1 MHPKIAA
8 NFGLRG
14 LRDRLRGRH
23 VPAIS
28 PSQANETIPR
38 TPGLPSPLFSEQLSL
53 PLSPAVE
60 PPTPSSEATPIGA
73 PPPPA
78 IRPGWARLP
87 TPPLHAVS
95 PACPSPSPGAGD
107 GHGTQV
113 RDLPLVFAVDVSGS
127 TRGRILDEEKRS
139 INLLMGGLKP
149 AESNTQSRVI
159 PWDGRCLGVVHPQQ
173 TPFLTPGAGTD
184 PSVVLEDAVA
194 RRALQEASLWFLMTD
209 GFIEKPLIN
218 KFANAISKTGIH
230 GTASVIILYG
240 YRVQSPYDCNVSV
253 GLSVFAV
260 APHCIFLFHDVKSG
274 DLYVLQAKGSFTT
287 LLPEHAR
294 FTPFGP
300 TTRWQDLIRITYEDL
315 SRVQVPQPTRLS
327 ADAVVLPGGKTLD
340 MTSLYS
346 DTLSKEETIE
356 LLADYSALDVILLAA
371 KTRGRDQDV
380 KSWIES
386 ARRHHK
392 IPEAALMKRED
403 VGSNGLNCMKIL
415 LKEVKSLAPIYETED
430 LWDLLS
436 RDETSDGIEAKM
448 SEAPPITYI
457 DSFRSGL
464 RVAHRQNWSHFES
477 QVEADWE
484 LSCKLNDTLAEVLST
499 MTMNDVRAPAS
510 PAMLTPMS
518 SPVGGGRRPYTAHY
532 SGARSARNEARM
544 SPLSPGP
551 NRNYHHHQDTGP
563 GTYQQAGPSAYI
575 GQRGRRT
582 RDLLFLPGY
591 KGERST
597 VYDRQ
602 PGAYA
607 TCPICR
613 EPRSIQT
620 LLLQTSSDE
629 PGTLHLPKANQR
641 LGHMYPLVLGNYPE
655 TDVIL
660 PITCCDGCAS
670 LLLQAGELPNED
682 RVTVALPLVPL
693 HKRENRQL
701 WEDKLG
707 EVYGHRFRDSIVFLV
722 FLSTLCTTIED
733 LVDGAIQSECQTL
746 MPSLE
751 WCCRELSKLPG
762 ISTMA
767 GLTPVGS
774 PLLGVVND
782 TMPLQQAL
790 RVTFQGFQ
798 STIHQSPLLEYP
810 IDGFLVLVRL
820 AGLMEDVS
828 PEDVE
833 RFVWMRLLHYLAEQH
848 VQLQKKAGPG
858 EASTALQN
866 LVNKQTE
873 TSNERGAGIEAITDR
888 CYAVPLSALDGTY
901 LIPSDSDILEQFL
914 RTGSPYSAIA
924 DTDKYHAALAVFL
937 HLMAT
942 LTEGSQQIWDDG
954 DLFVK
959 LQYRADK
966 LCRTEDGLRDIFFE
980 GKLVDEKGAVRLITA
995 AYEVAVA

>member
-1 MHPKIAA
+1 MPSTPDRPMHPKIAA

-14 LRDRLRGRH
+14 LRDRLR
-23 VPAIS
+23 
-28 PSQANETIPR
+28 
-38 TPGLPSPLFSEQLSL
+38 
-53 PLSPAVE
+53 
-60 PPTPSSEATPIGA
+60 
-73 PPPPA
+73 
-78 IRPGWARLP
+78 
-87 TPPLHAVS
+87 
-95 PACPSPSPGAGD
+95 
-107 GHGTQV
+107 
-113 RDLPLVFAVDVSGS
+113 VDVSGS

-327 ADAVVLPGGKTLD
+327 ADAVLLPGGKTLD

-380 KSWIES
+380 K
-386 ARRHHK
+386 
-392 IPEAALMKRED
+392 
-403 VGSNGLNCMKIL
+403 
-415 LKEVKSLAPIYETED
+415 
-430 LWDLLS
+430 
-436 RDETSDGIEAKM
+436 
-448 SEAPPITYI
+448 
-457 DSFRSGL
+457 
-464 RVAHRQNWSHFES
+464 
-477 QVEADWE
+477 
-484 LSCKLNDTLAEVLST
+484 
-499 MTMNDVRAPAS
+499 
-510 PAMLTPMS
+510 
-518 SPVGGGRRPYTAHY
+518 
-532 SGARSARNEARM
+532 
-544 SPLSPGP
+544 
-551 NRNYHHHQDTGP
+551 
-563 GTYQQAGPSAYI
+563 
-575 GQRGRRT
+575 
-582 RDLLFLPGY
+582 
-591 KGERST
+591 
-597 VYDRQ
+597 
-602 PGAYA
+602 
-607 TCPICR
+607 
-613 EPRSIQT
+613 
-620 LLLQTSSDE
+620 
-629 PGTLHLPKANQR
+629 
-641 LGHMYPLVLGNYPE
+641 
-655 TDVIL
+655 
-660 PITCCDGCAS
+660 
-670 LLLQAGELPNED
+670 
-682 RVTVALPLVPL
+682 
-693 HKRENRQL
+693 QL

>member
-1 MHPKIAA
+1 M
-8 NFGLRG
+8 
-14 LRDRLRGRH
+14 
-23 VPAIS
+23 
-28 PSQANETIPR
+28 
-38 TPGLPSPLFSEQLSL
+38 
-53 PLSPAVE
+53 
-60 PPTPSSEATPIGA
+60 
-73 PPPPA
+73 
-78 IRPGWARLP
+78 
-87 TPPLHAVS
+87 
-95 PACPSPSPGAGD
+95 
-107 GHGTQV
+107 QV

-139 INLLMGGLKP
+139 ISLLMGGLKP
-149 AESNTQSRVI
+149 AESNTLSRVI
-159 PWDGRCLGVVHPQQ
+159 PWDGRCLGVIHPQQ

-260 APHCIFLFHDVKSG
+260 APHCIFLFHDVRSG

-315 SRVQVPQPTRLS
+315 SRVQVPRPTRLS

-340 MTSLYS
+340 MTSLYN

-371 KTRGRDQDV
+371 KTRGKDQDV
-380 KSWIES
+380 KFWIES
-386 ARRHHK
+386 ARRHHR
-392 IPEAALMKRED
+392 IPEAALMTRED

-415 LKEVKSLAPIYETED
+415 LEEVKSLAPIYRIED
-430 LWDLLS
+430 LWGLLS
-436 RDETSDGIEAKM
+436 RDETPDGIEAKM
-448 SEAPPITYI
+448 SEATTITYI

-499 MTMNDVRAPAS
+499 MTMNDARAPAS

-532 SGARSARNEARM
+532 SGGSSARNEARM

-551 NRNYHHHQDTGP
+551 KRNYYHHQDTGP
-563 GTYQQAGPSAYI
+563 ATYQQAALSPYI
-575 GQRGRRT
+575 GHRSRRT
-582 RDLLFLPGY
+582 KDLLFLPGY

-629 PGTLHLPKANQR
+629 PETLHLPKANQR
-641 LGHMYPLVLGNYPE
+641 SGHMYPLVLGNYPE

-670 LLLQAGELPNED
+670 LLLQAGELPNDD
-682 RVTVALPLVPL
+682 RVTIALPLVPL

-701 WEDKLG
+701 WEEKLG

-774 PLLGVVND
+774 PLSGVVND

-820 AGLMEDVS
+820 AGLMEDVG

-848 VQLQKKAGPG
+848 VQLQRKGGPG
-858 EASTALQN
+858 EASKALQN

-873 TSNERGAGIEAITDR
+873 TSNERGAGTEAVTDR

-914 RTGSPYSAIA
+914 RTGSSYSIIA

-980 GKLVDEKGAVRLITA
+980 GKLVDDEGAVKLITA
-995 AYEVAVA
+995 AYEVVVA

>member
-1 MHPKIAA
+1 MPSTPDRPMHPKIAA

-14 LRDRLRGRH
+14 LRDRLR
-23 VPAIS
+23 
-28 PSQANETIPR
+28 
-38 TPGLPSPLFSEQLSL
+38 
-53 PLSPAVE
+53 
-60 PPTPSSEATPIGA
+60 
-73 PPPPA
+73 
-78 IRPGWARLP
+78 
-87 TPPLHAVS
+87 
-95 PACPSPSPGAGD
+95 
-107 GHGTQV
+107 
-113 RDLPLVFAVDVSGS
+113 
-127 TRGRILDEEKRS
+127 
-139 INLLMGGLKP
+139 
-149 AESNTQSRVI
+149 
-159 PWDGRCLGVVHPQQ
+159 
-173 TPFLTPGAGTD
+173 
-184 PSVVLEDAVA
+184 
-194 RRALQEASLWFLMTD
+194 
-209 GFIEKPLIN
+209 
-218 KFANAISKTGIH
+218 
-230 GTASVIILYG
+230 
-240 YRVQSPYDCNVSV
+240 
-253 GLSVFAV
+253 
-260 APHCIFLFHDVKSG
+260 
-274 DLYVLQAKGSFTT
+274 
-287 LLPEHAR
+287 
-294 FTPFGP
+294 
-300 TTRWQDLIRITYEDL
+300 
-315 SRVQVPQPTRLS
+315 
-327 ADAVVLPGGKTLD
+327 
-340 MTSLYS
+340 
-346 DTLSKEETIE
+346 
-356 LLADYSALDVILLAA
+356 
-371 KTRGRDQDV
+371 
-380 KSWIES
+380 
-386 ARRHHK
+386 
-392 IPEAALMKRED
+392 
-403 VGSNGLNCMKIL
+403 
-415 LKEVKSLAPIYETED
+415 
-430 LWDLLS
+430 
-436 RDETSDGIEAKM
+436 
-448 SEAPPITYI
+448 
-457 DSFRSGL
+457 
-464 RVAHRQNWSHFES
+464 
-477 QVEADWE
+477 
-484 LSCKLNDTLAEVLST
+484 
-499 MTMNDVRAPAS
+499 
-510 PAMLTPMS
+510 
-518 SPVGGGRRPYTAHY
+518 
-532 SGARSARNEARM
+532 
-544 SPLSPGP
+544 
-551 NRNYHHHQDTGP
+551 
-563 GTYQQAGPSAYI
+563 
-575 GQRGRRT
+575 
-582 RDLLFLPGY
+582 
-591 KGERST
+591 
-597 VYDRQ
+597 
-602 PGAYA
+602 
-607 TCPICR
+607 
-613 EPRSIQT
+613 
-620 LLLQTSSDE
+620 
-629 PGTLHLPKANQR
+629 
-641 LGHMYPLVLGNYPE
+641 
-655 TDVIL
+655 DVIL

-670 LLLQAGELPNED
+670 LLLQAGELPNDD

-820 AGLMEDVS
+820 AGLMEDVG

-866 LVNKQTE
+866 LVDKQTE